1 LTFAAAKVCISDES
15 FSHLFKTV
23 VRKKLGGVLNV
34 PVSMGLPGTLA
45 LFIWLVGKLAVPLH
59 RQKASEPTGQM

>member
-1 LTFAAAKVCISDES
+1 M
-15 FSHLFKTV
+15 

-34 PVSMGLPGTLA
+34 PVSMGLPGTHA
-45 LFIWLVGKLAVPLH
+45 LFIWLVGKIAVPLH